1 LRHVGR
7 PRYLIEAEK
16 KMAGR
21 TGIVVAVAFVG
32 GLAGC
37 SSHQGSVQQQQS
49 AEPPRAA
56 SHKDEPKHDLQP
68 STCIALGQTS
78 ERSAEMPGRSAAD
91 QQHLREQARRAYQQ
105 ALKLDPK
112 SLDAL
117 SALGNLYVTMKDYP
131 RALETFR
138 KATELAP
145 QKAGAWYELGMCQS
159 RLKDWQPA
167 LIALQKSVELEP
179 ENRQF
184 VHSYG
189 YCLARAGKYD
199 ASIAVFSRLDG
210 PATAHYNLGR
220 MLLHMNEE
228 PLARQH
234 LQQALQI
241 DKDLVAAS
249 DLLTQLGQNVTIG
262 SPSPIMQA
270 SFEKTTPVERTNPL
284 ARAVPLEELDNGK
297 DNGFTSEAAAA
308 LRRVGGGSQ

>member
-1 LRHVGR
+1 LRRSGR
-7 PRYLIEAEK
+7 RLYLIEAEK

-21 TGIVVAVAFVG
+21 TGIVVAVALVG

-56 SHKDEPKHDLQP
+56 NHKDEPKHDLQP
-68 STCIALGQTS
+68 ATCIALGQTS
-78 ERSAEMPGRSAAD
+78 ERSAELPGRSATD
-91 QQHLREQARRAYQQ
+91 QQHLHEQARRAYQQ

-112 SLDAL
+112 NLDAL

-131 RALETFR
+131 RALETLHR
-138 KATELAP
+138 ATELAP

-167 LIALQKSVELEP
+167 LTALQKSVELEP

-184 VHSYG
+184 VHAYG

-199 ASIAVFSRLDG
+199 ASIAAFTRIDG
-210 PATAHYNLGR
+210 PAMAHYNLGR

-234 LQQALQI
+234 LQQAIQL
-241 DKDLVAAS
+241 DKDLVAAN
-249 DLLTQLGQNVTIG
+249 DLLTQLGQKVTMG
-262 SPSPIMQA
+262 APSPIVQTGY
-270 SFEKTTPVERTNPL
+270 EKTTPVERT
-284 ARAVPLEELDNGK
+284 VPLEELDTNKEG
-297 DNGFTSEAAAA
+297 GFSSEAAAA